1 MSPALDDIVD
11 RMTFRELL
19 TMVKHKDKRV
29 EVVELDFGRAVGIRW
44 TRAVRMPYDEFKL
57 LMAER
62 NLMA

>member
-29 EVVELDFGRAVGIRW
+29 EVVELDFGHVVSIRW
-44 TRAVRMPYDEFKL
+44 TRAVRLSHDEFKL